1 MDWVFVFTQYFQ
13 YLPLPVT
20 LKFDRHCKL
29 FAQGKGRLKTT
40 YAPLSKKGNTVFSL
54 AYRKK
59 NISIAERMQPF
70 IPPCLFLGTRPFWP
84 PSLRTGCLRSQKGV
98 NGYG

>member
-54 AYRKK
+54 AYRQKTY
-59 NISIAERMQPF
+59 P
-70 IPPCLFLGTRPFWP
+70 
-84 PSLRTGCLRSQKGV
+84 LRSGCNRWPWSSFSPLGEKPSRSWRLRPNIRYTV
-98 NGYG
+98 ETDSV